1 VRSESPFR
9 ALIPGGSE
17 LALRVCSALVLVPVA
32 LAVAYAGGVLFALFW
47 SAAAIGTLWEWV
59 SLLAGSR
66 RRATVSVGAASLV
79 AAVVLVSGRHVAAA
93 LAVLVIGAGA
103 AAALAP
109 SQRRAWVAAGIA
121 YCGAL
126 ALAPIILRGDA
137 ASGFLAIIY
146 LFAIV
151 WGTDTAAFFIGRAI
165 GGAKLMPQ
173 VSPGKT
179 WSGAFAGVA
188 AAILLGAIVAAISGL
203 ARIWTIAVLAAALSV
218 VAQVGDLFESF
229 LKRKFGAKDSGRIIP
244 GHGGL
249 MDRLDGF
256 VAAGLVA
263 VLLGIAR
270 GGIEE
275 PARGLLAW

>member
-9 ALIPGGSE
+9 ALIPGGSK
-17 LALRVCSALVLVPVA
+17 LALRVYSALVLGPIA
-32 LAVAYAGGVLFALFW
+32 LAVAYAGGGLFALFW
-47 SAAAIGTLWEWV
+47 GAAAIGTLWEWV
-59 SLLAGSR
+59 SLVAGSQ
-66 RRATVSVGAASLV
+66 RRATMSAGAASLA
-79 AAVVLVSGRHVAAA
+79 AAVALVSGRHVVGAVAA
-93 LAVLVIGAGA
+93 LAIGAGV

-109 SQRRAWVAAGIA
+109 SQRGVWVAAGVA

-126 ALAPIILRGDA
+126 ALTPIILRGEA
-137 ASGFLAIIY
+137 AWGFLAIIY

-165 GGAKLMPQ
+165 RGPRLLPQ

-179 WSGAFAGVA
+179 WSGALAGVA
-188 AAILLGAIVAAISGL
+188 AAILLGVIVAGTSGL
-203 ARIWTIAVLAAALSV
+203 ARIWMIAMLAAALSV
-218 VAQVGDLFESF
+218 VAQAGDLFESF
-229 LKRKFGAKDSGRIIP
+229 LKRKFGAKDSGRLIP

-256 VAAGLVA
+256 VAACLIATLIGV
-263 VLLGIAR
+263 AR